1 MAVLKVHAST
11 CDIEPMVQSDDLRR
25 AFVARLRAAM
35 THSGYQEWG
44 MGARLAKIA
53 GATPKAASKWLNAEA
68 MPSRAKMLAIA
79 DALSVRAEWLEY
91 GEGEMLSTP
100 YGLTDSSRGAMVTEA
115 QRSYGAQAA
124 AGSSNVEGNPAR
136 VKDGLVPVVGM
147 AQLGTNG
154 YFEALDFPVGHG
166 DGYVR
171 IYSDDPNAYALK
183 VVGDSMEPRIR
194 SGEYVLIEP
203 NRGYLSGD
211 EVLVRTVDGQSMI
224 KVFMFCRDGQV
235 RLLSV
240 NDAHSPLTMPEA
252 AIEKIH
258 PVGAILKASRFVDM
272 A

>member
-1 MAVLKVHAST
+1 MSIYQTAKRCDSGRMDIYAIRKQNLLTLLDGKKQRACADKWDTSPSTLSQITSNNAVRNLGDELARK
-11 CDIEPMVQSDDLRR
+11 IE
-25 AFVARLRAAM
+25 
-35 THSGYQEWG
+35 
-44 MGARLAKIA
+44 
-53 GATPKAASKWLNAEA
+53 
-68 MPSRAKMLAIA
+68 
-79 DALSVRAEWLEY
+79 RAE
-91 GEGEMLSTP
+91 
-100 YGLTDSSRGAMVTEA
+100 GLPLGWMDTLQVNHLVSE
-115 QRSYGAQAA
+115 
-124 AGSSNVEGNPAR
+124 SNVEGSPAR
-136 VKDGLVPVVGM
+136 VKDGIVPVVGM

-203 NRGYLSGD
+203 NRGYLAGD
-211 EVLVRTVDGQSMI
+211 EVLVKTSCGQSMI

-240 NDAHSPLTMPEA
+240 NDAHIPLTIAET
-252 AIEKIH
+252 AIELIH
-258 PVGAILKASRFVDM
+258 PVGAILKASRYVEL